1 MGSVHFPVYSIQ
13 PLKVEYEREIKIY
26 ITCSFVVTETKKD
39 KHYYVTGQYF
49 FKGHGYFSTGT

>member
-39 KHYYVTGQYF
+39 KHYYVIGQYF
-49 FKGHGYFSTGT
+49 F

>member
-49 FKGHGYFSTGT
+49 FKGYGYFSTGT